1 MIWADGRVAP
11 PGVGGLHGV
20 LALLPSAQITP
31 VAHAR
36 LVQSFPS
43 VLRDE
48 GDPGGDVLDL
58 SNDESLIGNPVA

>member
-1 MIWADGRVAP
+1 MIWAACAP

-36 LVQSFPS
+36 LVQSVPRYRPRYMS
-43 VLRDE
+43 KTA
-48 GDPGGDVLDL
+48 
-58 SNDESLIGNPVA
+58 IGSKAIDNARLGSGIDKI